1 MAGARNEV
9 ADTRYMSGPQTTP
22 LREDMALTVYGGKPK
37 ARAVLTRMWQEVLA
51 LAAGLIGVAPILS
64 VMPEPVRQVP
74 GRFNPILAELGTM
87 RFQWQRRSHVCASK
101 FIGRFGGQA
110 TTLKQGLAETIAA
123 CRATG

>member
-9 ADTRYMSGPQTTP
+9 ADNLHVSGPQTTP

-74 GRFNPILAELGTM
+74 GRFNPILAELGEM
-87 RFQWQRRSHVCASK
+87 RFQWQRPYLACASK
-101 FIGRFGGQA
+101 FIGRFGGQV
-110 TTLKQGLAETIAA
+110 TPLERGLAETIAA